1 MTQDQTIEASGM
13 KAALPHFAGKDL
25 FIFKYIFLPY
35 TLSINFV
42 IFETTYVSNF
52 MFFFLVSAITIIAFT
67 IFYTICGGVAVIMK
81 NRFSGKNQA
90 VIQLGIIIITALLLS
105 ALLLSLLFKFYESF
119 PYFNFQSSDER
130 FLWTFF
136 VLGIGLIFLAF
147 VHEGAARHEAWKK
160 NRFET
165 EQLRAVYQRSRLEGL
180 RSQVNPHFLF
190 NSLNSLSSLI
200 SDDGDKAEL
209 FLDEMTKVYRYM
221 LRNETDTLVTL
232 SEELKFLQSYYY
244 LLQTRYGAGLQI
256 EVDIEDSVSQ
266 KRIAPLTFQTIIENA
281 FTFNSI
287 SKFNPLLI
295 SISNKKD
302 ELIFKHNIQQKT
314 LTTELDRESALDN
327 LISKYQLIS
336 AEGAKVEETN
346 EHRTIRIPL
355 LTDEKQVV
363 L

>member
-1 MTQDQTIEASGM
+1 MR
-13 KAALPHFAGKDL
+13 AALPHFTGKDL
-25 FIFKYIFLPY
+25 LIFKYIFLPY

-42 IFETTYVSNF
+42 IFETRFVSNF
-52 MFFFLVSAITIIAFT
+52 LFFLVVSAITVAAFT
-67 IFYTICGGVAVIMK
+67 IFYTICGAVAVIMK

-90 VIQLGIIIITALLLS
+90 VIQLGIIIVTALLLS
-105 ALLLSLLFKFYESF
+105 ALLLSLLFKFYESN
-119 PYFNFQSSDER
+119 PYFRFEASQER

-147 VHEGAARHEAWKK
+147 VHEGAARHEVWKK

-200 SDDGDKAEL
+200 SEDDDKAEI

-221 LRNETDTLVTL
+221 LRNETDTLVAL

-244 LLQTRYGAGLQI
+244 LLQTRYGSGLQI
-256 EVDIEDSVSQ
+256 EINIDDSVLP
-266 KRIAPLTFQTIIENA
+266 KRIAPLSFLTIIENA
-281 FTFNSI
+281 FTFNSV
-287 SKFNPLLI
+287 SKYNPLII
-295 SISNKKD
+295 SITNRSD
-302 ELIFKHNIQQKT
+302 DLVFEHNIQQKT
-314 LTTELDRESALDN
+314 ITTEIDQESALDN
-327 LISKYQLIS
+327 LVSKYRLIS
-336 AEGAKVEETN
+336 FRGIKVDETH
-346 EHRTIRIPL
+346 EHRIIRLPL
-355 LTDEKQVV
+355 LTGEKQVV